1 MNRRQFSKIST
12 LTLGAGLSS
21 ADGAPS
27 SKTLL
32 TLGLLTDLHYA
43 DKKQGGSRAYRESLV
58 KAKEAT
64 DLFKEK
70 KVSAV
75 VCLGDLIDAAPSVEE
90 EISYLTTITRILAE
104 SGLPRYHA
112 PGNHCV
118 ATLNKEEFFK
128 HADTVNK
135 TGHHSCDLSG
145 VHLVILDACY
155 NSKMKSYGRN
165 NAKWHDS
172 NLPPAQIEWLKK
184 DLAATDKPTVV
195 FIHQRLDL
203 DRPNH
208 YAVKQSAEVRKIL
221 EDSKKVK
228 AVFQGHSH
236 KNELTGIK
244 GIPYCTLAALVEG
257 SGVENNSYSLLHVHK
272 DGTLKLEGFR
282 RQMSQIFTS

>member
-1 MNRRQFSKIST
+1 MNRRYFSKIST
-12 LTLGAGLSS
+12 LTLGAGLST
-21 ADGAPS
+21 AEEAIS
-27 SKTLL
+27 SKPLL

-43 DKKQGGSRAYRESLV
+43 DKKQGGSRAYRETLV
-58 KAKEAT
+58 KAKEAMA
-64 DLFKEK
+64 LFKEK

-75 VCLGDLIDAAPSVEE
+75 ICLGDLIDAAPSVDE
-90 EISYLTTITRILAE
+90 EISYLTTITGVLAK
-104 SGLPRYHA
+104 SGLPRYHV

-118 ATLNKEEFFK
+118 ATLNKKEFFK
-128 HADTVNK
+128 HAGTVNK

-155 NSKMKSYGRN
+155 NSKMESYGRN

-203 DRPNH
+203 DQPNR

-221 EDSKKVK
+221 KNSKKVK

-236 KNELTGIK
+236 KNELTEITGV
-244 GIPYCTLAALVEG
+244 PYCTLAALVEG
-257 SGVENNSYSLLHVHK
+257 NGVENNSYSLLHVHE
-272 DGTLKLEGFR
+272 DGTLTLEGFR
-282 RQMSQIFTS
+282 RQVSRTFKS